1 MLYWV
6 HQSRLQSMECFC
18 KPDSDTFRI
27 TRIEERAVTV
37 NLRTRNTRSRAKNVR
52 NRVCENTLTNY
63 NAAQHGTLYGHAWSL
78 SVCVSC
84 GEELRCVMYYRI
96 ELEKSSSRYDALEA
110 SSLHFTVSDEQ

>member
-1 MLYWV
+1 M
-6 HQSRLQSMECFC
+6 
-18 KPDSDTFRI
+18 
-27 TRIEERAVTV
+27 
-37 NLRTRNTRSRAKNVR
+37 R